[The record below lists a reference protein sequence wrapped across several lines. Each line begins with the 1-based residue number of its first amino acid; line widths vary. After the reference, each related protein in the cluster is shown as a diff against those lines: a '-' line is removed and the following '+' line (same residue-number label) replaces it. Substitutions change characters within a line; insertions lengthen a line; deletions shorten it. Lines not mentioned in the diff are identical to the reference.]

1 MARIFEL
8 TTPLGKDPQ
17 GQEMLRFR
25 AWRGSEELGR
35 LSEFEL
41 SAVSSNPNIPL
52 TSLLAK
58 KVTVRVELS
67 GGGFRFFN
75 GHVTRF
81 AQDGMVG
88 RLFHYRATVRP
99 WLWFLTRTADC
110 RIFQEQTVP
119 QILADVFADHPDALF
134 ENELTG
140 KFATREYCVQY
151 RETDFNFVSRIME
164 EEGIHYFFDHHEDRH
179 VMKLVDSNF
188 THKPL
193 APRSTLAFFPP
204 GKQARLGEEFIHAW
218 DVALTPQPGVVAL
231 DDYDFKNPKA
241 DLGVRAQLVQG
252 HERADSEVFD
262 WPGEYLETE
271 TGEHLVRARIQELH
285 SDFDRAEAECNVREM
300 AVGRL
305 FTLTTGPR
313 PDQEREY
320 LITRASYE
328 LRDNA
333 FESSAEGPASYHC
346 QFSVLQSQ
354 QQFSP
359 ARLTPEPK
367 MTGPQTAVVVGTPED
382 EIVCDA
388 FGRVKVLF
396 HWDRIGKKK
405 RKEKENAD
413 SSCFLRVTQPWAGSN
428 WGVIFLPR
436 RGQEVLVDFLEG
448 DPDQPIIVGSLYN
461 KDQMPPYDLPAN
473 KTQSGIKTRSAMNGT
488 PTNFNEI
495 RFEDKKGQE
504 QLVIHAERT
513 MLESVEGSQS
523 VSVGGSQSI
532 TVGSNRSIKT
542 GNEKD
547 GVKRGDVKE
556 LVHNNHN
563 LHVKGD
569 SRVGVDGAS
578 TVNVTGNRIEA
589 YGAEFSLQAANGV
602 LVKAATITLHGTTSI
617 TLIAGGSS
625 IVIDAGGVTVLGAP
639 MIKLNPLGAVP
650 PVPPT
655 PPIAVLPDDP

>member
-8 TTPLGKDPQ
+8 ITPLGKDPQ

-25 AWRGSEELGR
+25 AWSGSEELGR

-151 RETDFNFVSRIME
+151 RETDFNFVSRLME
-164 EEGIHYFFDHHEDRH
+164 EESIYYFFDHHEDRH

-333 FESSAEGPASYHC
+333 FESSSAGPASYHC

-359 ARLTPEPK
+359 ARITPEPK

-547 GVKRGDVKE
+547 GVTQGDTKE
-556 LVHNNHN
+556 LVFKNRN
-563 LHVKGD
+563 LHVKGE
-569 SRVGVDGAS
+569 SRDKIDGTSSHHVVGDEINFCGAGYHQS
-578 TVNVTGNRIEA
+578 ATNHVYLTAPHIYLEAGTG
-589 YGAEFSLQAANGV
+589 
-602 LVKAATITLHGTTSI
+602 ITLTS
-617 TLIAGGSS
+617 GGSS
-625 IVIDAGGVTVLGAP
+625 IIINSAGITITGSPLVKINP
-639 MIKLNPLGAVP
+639 MV
-650 PVPPT
+650 PT
-655 PPIAVLPDDP
+655 PVVTPIAPLTTPPEDP